1 MTNNNNIVLTAC
13 WHWHCCKQLIVRYIH
28 VYHHSPHH
36 VHSIDEKTQMDYVAN
51 KLAKWQERKLSF
63 SPHPQE
69 RAKPAKRNSLTYIIL
84 EVSMLKGMS
93 RIIPEPQ
100 VDQFF
105 ILTNI
110 YYSSASSKKIKWI
123 DSSSQNTCYIMY
135 FHWRVTSIKMR
146 KRIWGRN
153 ALNCELSSQNCQL
166 SFLYCTHSVLSA
178 CTGLFQGPWGLSDT
192 LILHCITYKE
202 HCKICQTDRYV

>member
-1 MTNNNNIVLTAC
+1 MAYIVLTAC
-13 WHWHCCKQLIVRYIH
+13 WHWHCCKQLIGRYIH
-28 VYHHSPHH
+28 VYHHSPRY
-36 VHSIDEKTQMDYVAN
+36 VHSIDEKTKTDYVAN

-63 SPHPQE
+63 SPP
-69 RAKPAKRNSLTYIIL
+69 PAPPPGKSKASKTEFSNIYHL

-110 YYSSASSKKIKWI
+110 YYSGASGKKIKWI
-123 DSSSQNTCYIMY
+123 DSASQNTCYITY
-135 FHWRVTSIKMR
+135 FHWRVTSIKLR

-153 ALNCELSSQNCQL
+153 ALNCELSSQNYQL
-166 SFLYCTHSVLSA
+166 SFLHCKHAALSA
-178 CTGLFQGPWGLSDT
+178 CTGLSQGPWGLSDT
-192 LILHCITYKE
+192 LILHCIIYKE
-202 HCKICQTDRYV
+202 HCKIFQTDRYV